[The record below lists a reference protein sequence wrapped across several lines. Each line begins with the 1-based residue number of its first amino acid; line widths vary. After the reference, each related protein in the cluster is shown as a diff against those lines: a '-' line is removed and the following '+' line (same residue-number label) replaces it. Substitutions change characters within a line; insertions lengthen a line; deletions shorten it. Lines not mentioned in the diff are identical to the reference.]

1 MTQLH
6 DNEILEK
13 LSNQELQKII
23 SKEKEQTFTSNEV
36 DDIFF
41 VKDILNNNGKKIDD
55 LDVILK
61 IINQIKSWKSI
72 L

>member
-36 DDIFF
+36 NEIFF
-41 VKDILNNNGKKIDD
+41 VKDILNNNGIKIDD
-55 LDVILK
+55 LDVILR